1 MRASSESMI
10 VLGALLLAVLMA
22 GQESRNE
29 WRVAYSRNPGMVHFE
44 IQRAS
49 PGNRNS
55 YSSDVPLSAFRG
67 LNPGQSGPAKFEYIA
82 DAGTFVCQGRFSFGA
97 GSGSYT
103 FQANPR
109 FVDDLQQLG
118 YDTPREDQLFNMAV
132 MQITLDFARGIR
144 DAGLFATTDQLL
156 ELRTHGVTLPYIRE
170 TRNIGYRDFTP
181 RDYID
186 MKIHGVNTEFLR
198 ALKHAGY
205 DIASRQVIELKI
217 HGIGNEYIRDLGTF
231 GLKPRPEDLVQMKI
245 HGIEPD
251 FIHDTRQL
259 GYNFA
264 TRELIDLK
272 IHGVGSDYLRNLKA
286 SGMRSLSAQQI
297 TQLKIHGVE

>member
-1 MRASSESMI
+1 

-22 GQESRNE
+22 AQESRNE
-29 WRVAYSRNPGMVHFE
+29 WKVTYSRNPGMVNLA
-44 IQRAS
+44 IQRTS

-55 YSSDVPLSAFRG
+55 YSSDVPLSSFRG
-67 LNPGQSGPAKFEYIA
+67 FNPGQSGPAKFEYIA

-109 FVDDLQQLG
+109 FVAGLQQLG

-132 MQITLDFARGIR
+132 MRITLEFARGIR
-144 DAGLFATTDQLL
+144 DAGLIATTGQLL

-170 TRNIGYRDFTP
+170 TLNAGYRDFTP

-186 MKIHGVNTEFLR
+186 MKIHGVGTEFLR

-205 DIASRQVIELKI
+205 DIASREVIELKI

-231 GLKPRPEDLVQMKI
+231 GLKPRPDDLVQMKI

-264 TRELIDLK
+264 MQDLIDLK

>member
-29 WRVAYSRNPGMVHFE
+29 WKVTYCRTPGMVNFG
-44 IQRAS
+44 IQRTS
-49 PGNRNS
+49 PGNRNY
-55 YSSDVPLSAFRG
+55 YSSNVPLSSFRG

-103 FQANPR
+103 FHENPQ
-109 FVDDLQQLG
+109 FVAQLQQLG
-118 YDTPREDQLFNMAV
+118 YHTPREDQLFNMAV

-144 DAGLFATTDQLL
+144 DAGLIATTDQLVA
-156 ELRTHGVTLPYIRE
+156 LRSHGVSLSYVLE
-170 TRNIGYRDFTP
+170 TRNAGYRDFTT

-205 DIASRQVIELKI
+205 DIDSRQIIELKI
-217 HGIGNEYIRDLGTF
+217 N
-231 GLKPRPEDLVQMKI
+231 
-245 HGIEPD
+245 GIEPE

-264 TRELIDLK
+264 PRDLIDLK

-286 SGMRSLSAQQI
+286 SGIRSLSAQQI

>member
-29 WRVAYSRNPGMVHFE
+29 WRVTYSRNPDMVHFE
-44 IQRAS
+44 IQRSS

-67 LNPGQSGPAKFEYIA
+67 LNPGESGPAKFEYIA

-103 FQANPR
+103 FQPNPR
-109 FVDDLQQLG
+109 FVADLQQLG
-118 YDTPREDQLFNMAV
+118 YDPPREDQLFNMAV
-132 MQITLDFARGIR
+132 MRITLEFARGIR
-144 DAGLFATTDQLL
+144 DAGLIATTDQLL
-156 ELRTHGVTLPYIRE
+156 ELRTHGVTVPYIRE
-170 TRNIGYRDFTP
+170 ARNIGYRDFTT

-186 MKIHGVNTEFLR
+186 MKIHGVSTEFLR

-205 DIASRQVIELKI
+205 DIPSRQVIELKI

-259 GYNFA
+259 GFNFA
-264 TRELIDLK
+264 TQDLIDLK
-272 IHGVGSDYLRNLKA
+272 IHGVSSDYLRNLKA

>member
-29 WRVAYSRNPGMVHFE
+29 WKITYSRNPEMVNFG
-44 IQRAS
+44 IQRTS

-55 YSSDVPLSAFRG
+55 YSSDVPLSAFHG
-67 LNPGQSGPAKFEYIA
+67 LNPGKSGPAKFEYTA
-82 DAGTFVCQGRFSFGA
+82 EAGAFVCRGRFSFGA
-97 GSGSYT
+97 GSGGYT

-109 FVDDLQQLG
+109 FVADLQQLG
-118 YDTPREDQLFNMAV
+118 YDTPSEDQLFNMAV
-132 MQITLDFARGIR
+132 MRITLEFARGIR
-144 DAGLFATTDQLL
+144 DAGLIATTDQLL
-156 ELRTHGVTLPYIRE
+156 ELRTHGVSLPYIRE
-170 TRNIGYRDFTP
+170 TRNMEYRDFTA

-186 MKIHGVNTEFLR
+186 MKIHGVSTEFLR
-198 ALKHAGY
+198 SLKHAGY
-205 DIASRQVIELKI
+205 DIPSRQVIELKI

-231 GLKPRPEDLVQMKI
+231 GLKPRPEDMVQMKI

-251 FIHDTRQL
+251 FIQDTRQL

-264 TRELIDLK
+264 TQDLIDLK

-286 SGMRSLSAQQI
+286 SGMRNLSAQQI

>member
-29 WRVAYSRNPGMVHFE
+29 WKVTYSRTPGMVNFG
-44 IQRAS
+44 IQRTS

-109 FVDDLQQLG
+109 FVDRLAATRLR
-118 YDTPREDQLFNMAV
+118 YA
-132 MQITLDFARGIR
+132 ARGPT
-144 DAGLFATTDQLL
+144 LQ
-156 ELRTHGVTLPYIRE
+156 HG
-170 TRNIGYRDFTP
+170 RNAD
-181 RDYID
+181 
-186 MKIHGVNTEFLR
+186 
-198 ALKHAGY
+198 HAGF
-205 DIASRQVIELKI
+205 R
-217 HGIGNEYIRDLGTF
+217 
-231 GLKPRPEDLVQMKI
+231 PR
-245 HGIEPD
+245 H
-251 FIHDTRQL
+251 
-259 GYNFA
+259 
-264 TRELIDLK
+264 
-272 IHGVGSDYLRNLKA
+272 S
-286 SGMRSLSAQQI
+286 
-297 TQLKIHGVE
+297 

>member
-1 MRASSESMI
+1 M
-10 VLGALLLAVLMA
+10 
-22 GQESRNE
+22 
-29 WRVAYSRNPGMVHFE
+29 
-44 IQRAS
+44 
-49 PGNRNS
+49 
-55 YSSDVPLSAFRG
+55 PLSAFRG

-109 FVDDLQQLG
+109 FVADLQQLG

-144 DAGLFATTDQLL
+144 DAGLIATTDQLL

-170 TRNIGYRDFTP
+170 TRKIGYRDFTP

-217 HGIGNEYIRDLGTF
+217 HGI
-231 GLKPRPEDLVQMKI
+231 
-245 HGIEPD
+245 EPD

-259 GYNFA
+259 GYNF
-264 TRELIDLK
+264 TKELID
-272 IHGVGSDYLRNLKA
+272 
-286 SGMRSLSAQQI
+286 
-297 TQLKIHGVE
+297 